1 MTSVATFRPD
11 RRVSLGPEEPKKLGT
26 VTPFL
31 GLPGRSLERL
41 VVYVAYWF
49 VDPGQFE
56 GDDGAAG
63 FGTAHPD
70 LAEWFARR
78 RLRQA
83 DGAQGVRPVR
93 RASRYVDV
101 GVEGQG
107 SNLRSVFVFEDFG
120 EGADADGPA
129 DRGVVLADDGLARC
143 HGGTDQLQNVLVGR
157 EISLHRGALPGAS
170 STSLAAQLLGRVTTA
185 SRIAARA
192 EMQRLLQDAI
202 NTMDPIDREVIALRH
217 FEELSN
223 EEAALVLGLNKAAAS
238 KRYVRAMLRLKAVLD
253 GIPGVSD
260 PTRDGLRE

>member
-1 MTSVATFRPD
+1 MSQDEALEADLIRRATAGDEAALAALF
-11 RRVSLGPEEPKKLGT
+11 
-26 VTPFL
+26 
-31 GLPGRSLERL
+31 ER
-41 VVYVAYWF
+41 YR
-49 VDPGQFE
+49 G
-56 GDDGAAG
+56 
-63 FGTAHPD
+63 
-70 LAEWFARR
+70 
-78 RLRQA
+78 RLRQMVRLRL
-83 DGAQGVRPVR
+83 DPRLQGRVDPSDVIQDAYLDLSRKLRELAVRPDLPFFLWLLLVVGER
-93 RASRYVDV
+93 LLRVHRHHLGASMRD
-101 GVEGQG
+101 
-107 SNLRSVFVFEDFG
+107 
-120 EGADADGPA
+120 
-129 DRGVVLADDGLARC
+129 
-143 HGGTDQLQNVLVGR
+143 VGR

-223 EEAALVLGLNKAAAS
+223 EEAALVLGLTKAAAS